1 MKLFGVAKVF
11 VSVVFLFG
19 AKQNRCRKGGI
30 VEKNFTKNIK
40 RPFGWEPNEIIFNHS
55 LSLKAKG
62 LWLYMNSKP
71 EGWHFAAERIA
82 AECADGATSVRAG
95 LKELA
100 DAGLLT
106 RKKQGDGRII
116 YTLEMDAIRPVENP
130 DSENLNLGPDPDS
143 ENPKLGKPQIGKT
156 LTINNKEDNKERI
169 IIKKEGQVVENSLDK
184 EQKPNNTS
192 AGLAGN
198 GPASRLNI
206 RRDDFDDDK
215 LYEKAFY
222 ERNTVHLGAN

>member
-1 MKLFGVAKVF
+1 MD
-11 VSVVFLFG
+11 
-19 AKQNRCRKGGI
+19 
-30 VEKNFTKNIK
+30 KNFTKNIK
-40 RPFGWEPNEIIFNHS
+40 RPFGWEPNEIIFNPN

-100 DAGLLT
+100 DAGLLKW
-106 RKKQGDGRII
+106 KKQGDGRII
-116 YTLEMDAIRPVENP
+116 YTLEMDEIRPVENP
-130 DSENLNLGPDPDS
+130 DSGNLNLGPDPDS

-156 LTINNKEDNKERI
+156 LTINNKEENKERI
-169 IIKKEGQVVENSLDK
+169 IIKKEGQVVENSLDE

-198 GPASRLNI
+198 RPASRLNI

-222 ERNTVHLGAN
+222 ERNTIHLGAN